1 MDLGLFYFADDAA
14 APDTAA
20 PNAAAQGGRAPH
32 GDAPDAAAPRGG
44 VTDRYRLLLEGARF
58 ADRAGF
64 AAVWTPERHFHRFGG
79 LYPNPAVTGA
89 AIAACTERIAIRA
102 GSVVAPLHHVLR
114 IAEEWAVVDGLS
126 GGRAGLSLA
135 SGWNPADFVL
145 RPEGFEGRD
154 RAAVEAVDTLRR
166 LWRGEPLPAA
176 TADGPEGPRIFPL
189 PVNGPLPM
197 WLTSAGNPGTF
208 RAAGRAGVGVLTHL
222 ANQDLAE
229 LALRTAEYRHEHA
242 AAGHPGR
249 GRVVLM
255 VHTLLGEDQA
265 EVEAR
270 ARGPLEDYLVS
281 AMTLFGPKESAGWSP
296 ARTRAVVR
304 PALRRYLHQGCGLF
318 GTVARAEELVE
329 EYRRAGVDELACLV
343 DFGVPAA
350 EALDGL
356 EHLAELGRRVARPA
370 PGRGATVPDAGPRPA
385 PGAVTAHSSSPPP
398 EKAVQSP

>member
-14 APDTAA
+14 AP
-20 PNAAAQGGRAPH
+20 GG
-32 GDAPDAAAPRGG
+32 GG
-44 VTDRYRLLLEGARF
+44 DRYRLLLEGARF
-58 ADRAGF
+58 ADRHGF
-64 AAVWTPERHFHRFGG
+64 TAVWTPERHFHRFGG
-79 LYPNPAVTGA
+79 RYPNPAVTGA
-89 AIAACTERIAIRA
+89 AVAACTERIAIRA

-176 TADGPEGPRIFPL
+176 ADDAAQGPRIYPL
-189 PVNGPLPM
+189 PVGGPLPM
-197 WLTSAGNPGTF
+197 WLTSAGNPETF

-229 LALRTAEYRHEHA
+229 LALRTAEYRREYA

-249 GRVVLM
+249 GHVVLM
-255 VHTLLGEDQA
+255 VHTFLGEDA
-265 EVEAR
+265 DAVEAQV
-270 ARGPLEDYLVS
+270 RGPLEEYLVS
-281 AMTLFGPKESAGWSP
+281 AMTLFGPKGSAGWSP

-304 PALRRYLHQGCGLF
+304 PALNRYLHQGYGLF
-318 GTVARAEELVE
+318 GTVERAEALVE
-329 EYRRAGVDELACLV
+329 EYRRAGADELACLV
-343 DFGVPAA
+343 DFGLPADQVLR
-350 EALDGL
+350 ALEPL
-356 EHLAELGRRVARPA
+356 SELRRRVARQA
-370 PGRGATVPDAGPRPA
+370 PCAADSEHSPR
-385 PGAVTAHSSSPPP
+385 SPQ
-398 EKAVQSP
+398 KRAVQSP